1 MHVNLSD
8 DELKNLMTWEQKKF
22 KLLKKNL
29 HLCVLSTRQTLFP
42 QFSFWFWNYSLKK
55 KRVPRNTRL
64 WHRTVIP
71 FLLLFPSNSIWE
83 CVLDSSPKLLFQT
96 NFDSL
101 SNFGN
106 VWIECKRILS
116 SSSSAAIW
124 KNHKE
129 FLKHTL
135 SKYCHPVSVH
145 NCLESTKQPP
155 WR

>member
-1 MHVNLSD
+1 MMSLKLD
-8 DELKNLMTWEQKKF
+8 DMRTEEIQIIKKI
-22 KLLKKNL
+22 L

-42 QFSFWFWNYSLKK
+42 QFFFWFLKK

-71 FLLLFPSNSIWE
+71 FLLFPSNSTTFE
-83 CVLDSSPKLLFQT
+83 SVSSSSPKLLFQT